1 MIDTHSHILPGI
13 DDGSK
18 SVATTLEM
26 LKRAEQDGVK
36 KIVATPHYCL
46 EYAEAP
52 YQQVKD
58 LTVQINNL
66 CKQEGINIEIYHGQE
81 VFFSEDIIQDYKSG
95 IIGTIN
101 DSKYMLIEFPVTKF
115 SRDTFELLYEL
126 QLMGLTPIIAHP
138 ERYNT
143 FIEKPSEINKF
154 IEEGYLFQLD
164 SGSIE
169 GVFGSKVKKTAE
181 IFADHNIYSF
191 IGSDAHNTRTR
202 CTGLSEAIKII
213 ENKTKTNKESFIES
227 ADRML
232 KNEDIVFNGMRV
244 STKKGIFSFFK

>member
-1 MIDTHSHILPGI
+1 MIDTHSHVLPGI
-13 DDGSK
+13 DDGAK
-18 SVATTLEM
+18 SVDITLEM
-26 LKRAEQDGVK
+26 LKHAEQDGVK

-81 VFFSEDIIQDYKSG
+81 VFFSEDIIEDYKSG

-115 SRDTFELLYEL
+115 PKETFELLYEL
-126 QLMGLTPIIAHP
+126 QLKGIVPIIAHP

-154 IEEGYLFQLD
+154 IDEGYLFQLD

-181 IFADHNIYSF
+181 IFTNHNIYNF
-191 IGSDAHNTRTR
+191 IGSDAHNTRSR
-202 CTGLSEAIKII
+202 CMGLSGAMKII
-213 ENKTKTNKESFIES
+213 EKKTKTNKESFIES
-227 ADRML
+227 ADKML
-232 KNEDIVFNGMRV
+232 KNKDVIFDGMKI
-244 STKKGIFSFFK
+244 SDKKGIFSFFK